1 MTNSEP
7 SVLLGSGF
15 YVVPTAL
22 RDWQGVQTLSLYTAS
37 KQEASACLTFVD
49 LRQRNGSAFN
59 FQHTLISHIGSH
71 PSPFSGKLNRETSQE
86 DFTPA
91 TLFRLLGNVNEA
103 Y

>member
-15 YVVPTAL
+15 YVVPTAF
-22 RDWQGVQTLSLYTAS
+22 RDWQGEQTLPLQAAS
-37 KQEASACLTFVD
+37 TREASTCLTFVD

-71 PSPFSGKLNRETSQE
+71 RLPFLGKLNRETSQE